1 MTEVTAEDLQVLA
14 QADEDDA
21 VLALVGDDIVVI
33 SEAELVDGRVI
44 MTKETLYE
52 ELGEEVSDFEA
63 VILAG
68 RLTADLNPTDVGP
81 GDPPGPDSPAF
92 AETEAERRT
101 EPEL

>member
-21 VLALVGDDIVVI
+21 VLALVDGDIVVI
-33 SEAELVDGRVI
+33 SEAELGDGRVI

-68 RLTADLNPTDVGP
+68 RLTADLSVSE
-81 GDPPGPDSPAF
+81 PGPADPSEPASRRLP
-92 AETEAERRT
+92 EAE
-101 EPEL
+101 L